1 MKRTRMVLFLTF
13 VFFAFGANAND
24 SQLNELISKRFV
36 FKKNEQGQL
45 DSVKMKFLSK
55 FSLRPY
61 LVQIKNDIK
70 AEIERMRSKKDYEQ
84 EVDLFIEEI
93 SADANNKEVDENSIA
108 IRDALLNLKNVNVDQ
123 AFSSIHDHGVLKKF
137 EFELKDLLKML
148 DLTIISNPNDAR
160 FFYRKNVTYQVV
172 TRALNFA
179 KKRFDNI
186 PILNLVSF
194 VIVKV
199 HDLVLEQRLFHQ
211 NMLLHYLQNH
221 THEELGLT
229 KKEVDFVMSSIYESR
244 IAALNFP
251 ESNNAANNWTDYGF
265 NKFFTMVRTAN
276 TRIRRTTT
284 SYDSINGRYNYA
296 FVEVVEKGE
305 RVVKNLIDNKH
316 MFSSK
321 APTAYNYDRPGKV
334 KRTRALLNLG
344 QVGLGF
350 LPIPS
355 WLKTQAQ
362 SFIESFYVKQKLTE
376 GALVAYFEEQG
387 NMNMARTI
395 KAQMINPYINF
406 N

>member
-1 MKRTRMVLFLTF
+1 MKRTRIVLFLTF
-13 VFFAFGANAND
+13 VFFAFSANAYDANLN
-24 SQLNELISKRFV
+24 QLLSKRFI
-36 FKKNEQGQL
+36 FKKNDQGQL
-45 DSVKMKFLSK
+45 DSVKMKFMGK
-55 FSLRPY
+55 FSLKPY

-70 AEIERMRSKKDYEQ
+70 AEIERMRSKTDYEL
-84 EVDLFIEEI
+84 EVDNFIEEI
-93 SADANNKEVDENSIA
+93 TADSHNKEVDENSIA

-123 AFSSIHDHGVLKKF
+123 AFSNIHDHGVLRRF
-137 EFELKDLLKML
+137 EFELKDVLKML
-148 DLTIISNPNDAR
+148 DLSIIANPNDAR
-160 FFYRKNVTYQVV
+160 FFYRKNVTYEVV

-179 KKRFDNI
+179 KKKFDNI

-211 NMLLHYLQNH
+211 NMLLHYLQNYN
-221 THEELGLT
+221 HEDLGLE

-251 ESNNAANNWTDYGF
+251 ESNAAAANWTDYGF
-265 NKFFTMVRTAN
+265 DKFFTMVRSAN
-276 TRIRRTTT
+276 TRIRRTNST
-284 SYDSINGRYNYA
+284 YDAVNGRYNYA

-305 RVVKNLIDNKH
+305 RVVKNLIDSKH

-321 APTAYNYDRPGKV
+321 APTAYNYDKPQKV

-350 LPIPS
+350 LPIPG
-355 WLKTQAQ
+355 WLKQQAQ
-362 SFIESFYVKQKLTE
+362 NFIESFYVKQKLTE

-387 NMNMARTI
+387 NLVMAKNI
-395 KAQMINPYINF
+395 KAQMINPYIQF
-406 N
+406 